1 MLARFEDQVAIVT
14 GGAAGIGR
22 AIVERLADD
31 GATVVVADINEKD
44 GREVAE
50 AIGTEK
56 AVFHGLDV
64 SYACALRAP
73 RHPREQRRYR
83 QPCAIP

>member
-50 AIGTEK
+50 AIIDENEQVEQEETVVPP
-56 AVFHGLDV
+56 VF
-64 SYACALRAP
+64 
-73 RHPREQRRYR
+73 EE
-83 QPCAIP
+83 